1 MDWNVKNAVNRD
13 VERQHLN
20 KILKEIR
27 GAVDELEASVAAE
40 DGLEDDVRQVVAG
53 LVENNTEH
61 GITVIYNSDGEVLDF
76 IVNDFT
82 IRLSGDVT
90 GEADVVGLRDVNITA
105 TIDPALIGIPEAPID
120 GYPHWRYGGEWQQ
133 VTGGLEQLEELIEN
147 GFTVKVYDG
156 GSGEHTWIMR
166 QMTVVAG
173 ELTVDDADGVSG
185 NPLFGLA
192 DVTPVVGGT
201 FLLTEFDSKGRRI
214 EEQAGTAA
222 DVPYDNTASG
232 LTADDVQE
240 AIDELAA
247 MPSSGGI
254 LPVVTGEIVSGQPV
268 FVYFDDGSLLYSEVA

>member
-27 GAVDELEASVAAE
+27 GAVDELQTSIATEG
-40 DGLEDDVRQVVAG
+40 GLEDDVRQVVAG

-105 TIDPALIGIPEAPID
+105 TIDPALIGVPEAPID
-120 GYPHWRYGGEWQQ
+120 GFPYWRYGGEWQQ
-133 VTGGLEQLEELIEN
+133 VTGGLHQLEELITN
-147 GFTVKVYDG
+147 GFTVKIYDS
-156 GSGEHTWIMR
+156 GSGEHSWVMR
-166 QMTVVAG
+166 QMDVEAGQLVV
-173 ELTVDDADGVSG
+173 DNADGVNG

-192 DVTPVVGGT
+192 EVGDTGVGTKIVDVDEFGRAVGTSPAAYYHTQGAASATWTINHNLNRNVSVSVYTVGGVQMLAQVIHT
-201 FLLTEFDSKGRRI
+201 SVNQAQVLLDESL
-214 EEQAGTAA
+214 
-222 DVPYDNTASG
+222 SG
-232 LTADDVQE
+232 YA
-240 AIDELAA
+240 
-247 MPSSGGI
+247 
-254 LPVVTGEIVSGQPV
+254 VVH
-268 FVYFDDGSLLYSEVA
+268 

>member
-27 GAVDELEASVAAE
+27 ATTDELSASISE
-40 DGLEDDVRQVVAG
+40 ESGLDGEVRNIIAG
-53 LVENNTEH
+53 LVENNIEH

-105 TIDPALIGIPEAPID
+105 TIDPALIGVPEAPID
-120 GYPHWRYGGEWQQ
+120 GFPYWRYGGEWQQ
-133 VTGGLEQLEELIEN
+133 VTGGLHQLEELITN
-147 GFTVKVYDG
+147 GFTVKIYDS
-156 GSGEHTWIMR
+156 GSGEHSWVIR
-166 QMTVVAG
+166 QINVNAG
-173 ELTVDDADGVSG
+173 ELTVDDGDGVSG
-185 NPLFGLA
+185 NPTLGLA
-192 DVTPVVGGT
+192 DVTPVAGGT
-201 FLLTEFDSKGRRI
+201 FLLTEFDVKGRRI

-232 LTADDVQE
+232 LVADDVQE

-268 FVYFDDGSLLYSEVA
+268 FVYLDDGSLVYAEVA